1 MLSPSPGN
9 ENQRAT
15 RRQPVKRARQ
25 EAPIPSSSRAR
36 KVFVKNRE
44 KSVDESAEG
53 AYNNQSLT
61 AKRQPRAQSSLKKL
75 EKSS

>member
-44 KSVDESAEG
+44 KSVDESTEG

-61 AKRQPRAQSSLKKL
+61 ANVNPERKAP
-75 EKSS
+75 